1 MNKYKDTK
9 MKSIQFNTEMVKAIL
24 EDRKTVTR
32 RVIKQIP
39 NHWHFSRRIM
49 DWYLSKV
56 YVNEFDGETLN
67 FEVQCDVDD
76 SFMATA
82 KAPYKVG
89 DILYVKENWKK
100 YDKMV
105 GTGDERHLES
115 FIGYKANKNAEVL
128 GEFFESK
135 WKSPACMPK
144 AVARIFLKVNNVR
157 VERLQDITE
166 TDARNEGVRDPYDY
180 FDSLYWRQF
189 SGLDCEISAFVR
201 FWNATLKK
209 KDLDERSWDANPY
222 VWVIEFEKIEKEEV

>member
-1 MNKYKDTK
+1 

-49 DWYLSKV
+49 DWYLSRV
-56 YVNEFDGETLN
+56 YTNEFDGETLH

-89 DILYVKENWKK
+89 DILYVKETWKK

-105 GTGDERHLES
+105 GTGDECHLES
-115 FIGYKANKNAEVL
+115 FIDYKADKNTEVSS
-128 GEFFESK
+128 GFFESK
-135 WKSPACMPK
+135 WKSSTCMPK
-144 AVARIFLKVNNVR
+144 AVARIFLKVTNVR
-157 VERLQDITE
+157 VERLQDITK

-180 FDSLYWRQF
+180 IDSLYWEQV
-189 SGLDCEISAFVR
+189 SGLDYEIGAFTR

-209 KDLDERSWDANPY
+209 ENHSWDANPY
-222 VWVIEFEKIEKEEV
+222 VWVIEFEKIEKVEV